1 MRTRSLLLAAFA
13 TLGCATARPT
23 ATAKP
28 SETATTTTAAP
39 RATAAMAPGLAA
51 AEVRRRLGDP
61 QLVERVPSSV
71 AGGAT
76 YERWRYPDREVI
88 LLDGKVIDIV
98 Q

>member
-28 SETATTTTAAP
+28 SETATAAP
-39 RATAAMAPGLAA
+39 RATSAMAPGLAA

-61 QLVERVPSSV
+61 KLVLRVPSSV

-88 LLDGKVIDIV
+88 LLDGKVIDV
-98 Q
+98 VP

>member
-28 SETATTTTAAP
+28 SETATTTAAP
-39 RATAAMAPGLAA
+39 RATSAMAPGLAA

-61 QLVERVPSSV
+61 KLVLRVPSSV

-88 LLDGKVIDIV
+88 LLDGKVIDVI